1 MLVTKQKCFAFIYC
15 QLLSNISTDPCC
27 IKTYSKLL
35 ISTYIP
41 WVKSF
46 KSFIISMIM
55 EQIYLYKKVTIYYR
69 ELNFCQQLSSQV
81 WNSRTLSTMF
91 DKLHI
96 LNSFKHQFP
105 CCHHCFINLHN
116 KIASTWFIITFWTFL
131 NEQINVAFS

>member
-1 MLVTKQKCFAFIYC
+1 MLVTKQNCFAFIYC

-55 EQIYLYKKVTIYYR
+55 ET
-69 ELNFCQQLSSQV
+69 
-81 WNSRTLSTMF
+81 
-91 DKLHI
+91 
-96 LNSFKHQFP
+96 
-105 CCHHCFINLHN
+105 NL
-116 KIASTWFIITFWTFL
+116 F
-131 NEQINVAFS
+131 V